1 MRVLGWT
8 GAHTNSITSIVREN
22 FPEDHSDTWTTT
34 RRVGLGGQGDYRQ
47 AMSSEMG
54 EKYQ

>member
-34 RRVGLGGQGDYRQ
+34 SRVGLGGQGDYGQ